1 MTSSRRLLPT
11 AGQTRRMSLGAHRP
25 MPAGRG
31 LWLRTSLDGLA
42 SIVAH
47 PAEVRLLRST
57 SSTAAPLTKVLCAL
71 GARGPQSACRKNTS
85 RAAAR
90 TPRRVA
96 RSATSSSPAAPQ
108 TTRRRSP
115 VSRLGGLPCRPT
127 PCPPSPRFE
136 PARLLQRRNGRRRD
150 RTGWTWTLSATHKWV
165 AVASAA
171 TPVLT
176 RNRPLDTGACSH
188 PSVSPNAR
196 PPF

>member
-71 GARGPQSACRKNTS
+71 GARGHNQP
-85 RAAAR
+85 AAR
-90 TPRRVA
+90 TPAAQQRGLLDALHGRRLPRRQLHHRQHADALRCPDWVDCHAVQPLA
-96 RSATSSSPAAPQ
+96 RLRLDSSRPDSYNVVTADDATGQAG
-108 TTRRRSP
+108 
-115 VSRLGGLPCRPT
+115 LGPCLRPT
-127 PCPPSPRFE
+127 NGWRWHQP
-136 PARLLQRRNGRRRD
+136 LRR
-150 RTGWTWTLSATHKWV
+150 
-165 AVASAA
+165 
-171 TPVLT
+171 
-176 RNRPLDTGACSH
+176 C
-188 PSVSPNAR
+188 
-196 PPF
+196 